1 MPLTEI
7 TVKNDYNLNISR
19 YIDSGIG
26 GDIQNIDAHL
36 RGGIPKT
43 DVDGMGRYW
52 LAFGKLKNKLF
63 SVLRKE
69 FYQLNVPK
77 EEVRALIHQDE
88 GFSAYAVKIDTAFK
102 KWRKAVDEKLCNIDK
117 YLDIKNLIVRL
128 AEHILVQFE
137 GIELIDKYDVYQV
150 LLAYWQDVMSD
161 DIYLLVSDGYEV
173 GRELIYEYVIKTK
186 KEGDETVTVVT
197 DKVKKW
203 DGKLIPKQILIDTY
217 FSEEAKEISAAEVV
231 VAATQAQ
238 IDQMIETAEEGSAIY
253 EIADEKGKVS
263 LKALKTAIDDIR
275 KKTQSAEI
283 IELVTLL
290 NALPMKKKDLETYLL
305 LHPICKSAG
314 NEIGKINCASVKS
327 RLAYFREITPVLDIY
342 AEDYAQ
348 LTSLLTLM
356 SKNEEKSAQIKEL
369 KSALEIKV
377 KAKYAVL
384 NVEEI
389 KELLVNKKWYG
400 SIFDGIYAL
409 YMTISNTITH
419 RVVELA
425 ERYEKTLPEISKKV
439 DDYEYKV
446 KSHLERMGFI
456 W

>member
-1 MPLTEI
+1 M
-7 TVKNDYNLNISR
+7 
-19 YIDSGIG
+19 
-26 GDIQNIDAHL
+26 
-36 RGGIPKT
+36 
-43 DVDGMGRYW
+43 
-52 LAFGKLKNKLF
+52 
-63 SVLRKE
+63 
-69 FYQLNVPK
+69 
-77 EEVRALIHQDE
+77 
-88 GFSAYAVKIDTAFK
+88 
-102 KWRKAVDEKLCNIDK
+102 
-117 YLDIKNLIVRL
+117 IVRL

-283 IELVTLL
+283 NELVTLL

-400 SIFDGIYAL
+400 SIFDGINAL